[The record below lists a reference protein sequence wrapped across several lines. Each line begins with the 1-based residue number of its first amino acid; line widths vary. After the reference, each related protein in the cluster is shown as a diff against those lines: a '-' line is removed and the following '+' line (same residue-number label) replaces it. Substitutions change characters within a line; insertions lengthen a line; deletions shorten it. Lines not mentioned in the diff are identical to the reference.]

1 MKLEASKIEIH
12 LVVFFKMS
20 VVVFYGVMVEG
31 EILCSMI
38 SPTCLTDVID
48 IAKHKGCNV
57 IIKHFHS
64 WKMMRTVFH
73 ENYIYS
79 PGSTMYVIE

>member
-1 MKLEASKIEIH
+1 
-12 LVVFFKMS
+12 
-20 VVVFYGVMVEG
+20 MVEG

-48 IAKHKGCNV
+48 IAKYKECNV

-64 WKMMRTVFH
+64 WKMIKTNFH
-73 ENYIYS
+73 ENHIYS
-79 PGSTMYVIE
+79 PGSTMYVID